1 MSDENGSNKSKYK
14 QRKLMRMAGHAPK
27 PRDPPKYYAEFMAD
41 FLLREKEQ
49 VEAARQGPLSTDPQ
63 RPWGSRRIPREQ
75 EAKLVAIVEA
85 SEAFDK
91 GQKAAA

>member
-14 QRKLMRMAGHAPK
+14 QRKLMRLAGHAPK

-49 VEAARQGPLSTDPQ
+49 VEAARQGPLSSDPQ
-63 RPWGSRRIPREQ
+63 RPWGSRRVVVFRNPTAQEEQ
-75 EAKLVAIVEA
+75 EMDETEVKLVA
-85 SEAFDK
+85 
-91 GQKAAA
+91 

>member
-14 QRKLMRMAGHAPK
+14 QRKLMRLRGHAAM

-49 VEAARQGPLSTDPQ
+49 AEAARNGPLSTDPQ
-63 RPWGSRRIPREQ
+63 RPWGNKRIPREQ
-75 EAKLVAIVEA
+75 LLAEEKLAELA
-85 SEAFDK
+85 ESF
-91 GQKAAA
+91 AAAA